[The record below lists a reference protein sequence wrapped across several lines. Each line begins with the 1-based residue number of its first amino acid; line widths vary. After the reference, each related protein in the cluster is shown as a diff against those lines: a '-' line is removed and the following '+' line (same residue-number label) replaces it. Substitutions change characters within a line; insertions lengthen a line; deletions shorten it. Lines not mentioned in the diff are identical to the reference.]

1 MKNKTALLVLDLIND
16 IVHPDGQY
24 AAEGYLE
31 QVRARRVLENAASAI
46 AQARSAGIPVI
57 YVVVGFSENYA
68 EWAEQSPVLAV
79 AKDEKRLMLG
89 TWATQVHA
97 DLKPARGECVVVKH
111 RISPFYQTNLD
122 LLLRRAGAETL
133 LLSGVSSEFVVLAT
147 AMAAHDRDFRVVVL
161 EDAIASSS
169 PERHAAA
176 LLLLG
181 RIAQIST
188 VADALPAA
196 AAGKYAQ
203 EAGAWRS

>member
-1 MKNKTALLVLDLIND
+1 MKNKSVLLVLDLIND

-31 QVRARRVLENAASAI
+31 QVRSRRVLENAASAI
-46 AQARSAGIPVI
+46 AQARTAGIQVI

-68 EWAEQSPVLAV
+68 EWAEHSPVLAV
-79 AKDEKRLMLG
+79 AKQEKRLMLG

-97 DLKPARGECVVVKH
+97 DLQPARGECVVVKH

-122 LLLRRAGAETL
+122 LLLKRAGAQTL

-147 AMAAHDRDFRVVVL
+147 AMAAHDRDYNVVVL
-161 EDAIASSS
+161 EDAIASSG

-181 RIAQIST
+181 RIAQVST
-188 VADALPAA
+188 VAEALPAA
-196 AAGKYAQ
+196 AAAARGQ
-203 EAGAWRS
+203 EGGAWRS